1 MGQEMKKYAVG
12 QLTQVY
18 LVHLLSNRLF
28 NGSHAATTTITI
40 SMVRIR
46 AFISH
51 TGEKPGSEVM
61 GPTSSLEEQECLRLL
76 RTHIQ
81 LRLGLEKME
90 GTFLYK
96 ENLIKRYK
104 FSKLRLNVPFHRSN
118 LMNQTCF

>member
-1 MGQEMKKYAVG
+1 
-12 QLTQVY
+12 
-18 LVHLLSNRLF
+18 
-28 NGSHAATTTITI
+28 
-40 SMVRIR
+40 MVRIR

-61 GPTSSLEEQECLRLL
+61 GPRSSREEQECLRLL

-81 LRLGLEKME
+81 LTLGLEKME